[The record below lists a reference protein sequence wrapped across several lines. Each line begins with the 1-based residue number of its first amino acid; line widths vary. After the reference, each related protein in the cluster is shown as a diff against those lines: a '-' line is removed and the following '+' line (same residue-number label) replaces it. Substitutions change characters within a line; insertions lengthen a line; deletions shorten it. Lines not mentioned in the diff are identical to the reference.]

1 MVLLNE
7 PNGTLG
13 KIIKQANL
21 DADIGRLIT
30 QAYGYASNKDFVRHG
45 GTVESALSKAEAEF
59 FLEFAATSIVYI
71 TNRLKNRTPG
81 SHSKS

>member
-1 MVLLNE
+1 MVLLNI

-21 DADIGRLIT
+21 DPDIERLIS
-30 QAYGYASNKDFVRHG
+30 QAYGYASNKAFVRHG
-45 GTVESALSKAEAEF
+45 GTEASEITKVEAEF

-71 TNRLKNRTPG
+71 TQKLK
-81 SHSKS
+81 